1 MDKHILKQ
9 FLKAGFMEKTSIEA
23 TTRGV
28 PQGGTI
34 SPVIANMTLDGLEK
48 AVTKAAEDEL
58 KLIPKPKSKKTFTWV
73 HTIRYADDFVI
84 TGASS
89 KMLNGPIRRAVNRFL
104 RERG

>member
-1 MDKHILKQ
+1 
-9 FLKAGFMEKTSIEA
+9 MENHSLQE

-34 SPVIANMTLDGLEK
+34 SPIIANMTLDGLEK
-48 AVTKAAEDEL
+48 VVAKTAEDTL
-58 KLIPKPKSKKTFTWV
+58 KLVPKPKSKKTSTWV

-84 TGASS
+84 TGANK
-89 KMLNGPIRRAVNRFL
+89 KMLDGPIRRAVNRFL